1 MPDKRIMNV
10 AEAIR
15 EATDTC
21 MERDDRVF
29 LMGEGVADPAAIF
42 GTTRGLADKYGAN
55 RVIEMP
61 VAENGFT
68 GVAIGAAMMGRRPI
82 IIHQRVDFS
91 LLSLEQLFDNAAKT
105 CYVTRGQHTVPLV
118 VRMIIGRGWGQ
129 GPAHSQSLESI
140 FAHVPGLKVVM
151 PSSPRLSKGMMIA
164 AIEDPNPVLMLEHRW
179 VHYVEGD
186 TPEGYY
192 TVPLEGT
199 TKVRDGGHV
208 TIVANSYMRYEA
220 SEAAAALAE
229 VGVEVD
235 IHDLTVLRP
244 LNVDAIVESVS
255 KTGHL
260 LVVDSGWMQHGIGS
274 EVITRVVEQN
284 LTALKAAPRRLGLSD
299 HPTPSSR
306 ELAKD
311 YYPRA
316 FDIADSVADMLDLP
330 DDKRDQVTTMIN
342 KARGSLPADIP
353 NPAFR
358 GPF

>member
-1 MPDKRIMNV
+1 
-10 AEAIR
+10 
-15 EATDTC
+15 
-21 MERDDRVF
+21 
-29 LMGEGVADPAAIF
+29 
-42 GTTRGLADKYGAN
+42 
-55 RVIEMP
+55 
-61 VAENGFT
+61 
-68 GVAIGAAMMGRRPI
+68 
-82 IIHQRVDFS
+82 
-91 LLSLEQLFDNAAKT
+91 
-105 CYVTRGQHTVPLV
+105 
-118 VRMIIGRGWGQ
+118 
-129 GPAHSQSLESI
+129 
-140 FAHVPGLKVVM
+140 M